1 MTEQRIEK
9 TIFHKGNVLITHS
22 RAVLSSKTYAMS
34 NITSVSYIKVNPT
47 YTLPFFL
54 ILIGLLMAFLG
65 AMAAPG
71 GSIGWVVAILGI
83 FSIGLGIF
91 VLTKLKA
98 DFIVRIGSA
107 SGE

>member
-1 MTEQRIEK
+1 
-9 TIFHKGNVLITHS
+9 
-22 RAVLSSKTYAMS
+22 
-34 NITSVSYIKVNPT
+34 
-47 YTLPFFL
+47 
-54 ILIGLLMAFLG
+54 MAFLG